1 MAREPPRAKKK
12 TANVLTPFLQNN
24 KNKKKKSIDST
35 TVLASVTCVGLCCI
49 WRGLY
54 RTVLWCIRVVRFFS
68 MPCMCAWF
76 HSRCGPRRHSAFFL
90 CFFFFN
96 ADICV
101 LTTEEGEPPPLCHSA
116 STLQWWRNA
125 TLHPRPLPFKI
136 RSFAW
141 ALRKCRSCWPASNS
155 TRLAVQFVDFYPR
168 NLKQAST

>member
-1 MAREPPRAKKK
+1 MWGYAAYGGGFTEQFCG
-12 TANVLTPFLQNN
+12 V
-24 KNKKKKSIDST
+24 
-35 TVLASVTCVGLCCI
+35 SVS
-49 WRGLY
+49 Y
-54 RTVLWCIRVVRFFS
+54 
-68 MPCMCAWF
+68 
-76 HSRCGPRRHSAFFL
+76 AFFRCRACVHGFTHGVAL
-90 CFFFFN
+90 GDIQLSFCVFFFN

-168 NLKQAST
+168 NLKQASTWSPSFAQLGWPQCRRLTEYDTMLPQE

>member
-1 MAREPPRAKKK
+1 MLHMEGALLNSFVVYPCR
-12 TANVLTPFLQNN
+12 TLFFL
-24 KNKKKKSIDST
+24 
-35 TVLASVTCVGLCCI
+35 
-49 WRGLY
+49 
-54 RTVLWCIRVVRFFS
+54 

-125 TLHPRPLPFKI
+125 ALHPRPLPFKI

-155 TRLAVQFVDFYPR
+155 TRLAVHFVDFYPH
-168 NLKQAST
+168 NLKQASTWSPSFAQLGWPQCRRLTEYDTMLPQE

>member
-1 MAREPPRAKKK
+1 MLHMEGALPNSFVVYPCRTLFFDA
-12 TANVLTPFLQNN
+12 VHVCMVSLTVWPSATFSFLF
-24 KNKKKKSIDST
+24 
-35 TVLASVTCVGLCCI
+35 V
-49 WRGLY
+49 
-54 RTVLWCIRVVRFFS
+54 
-68 MPCMCAWF
+68 
-76 HSRCGPRRHSAFFL
+76 
-90 CFFFFN
+90 FFFFN

-168 NLKQAST
+168 NLKQASTWSPSFAQLGWPQCRRLTEYDTMLAQE